1 MSLFSFRLKDGNTV
15 IIYAQDEPSAREVL
29 REMGQQDTVATV
41 REIKNFAARFALT
54 DSGDLQTTLLHPGT
68 LNEMAADYPF
78 LQAAKSHS
86 FVDFGS
92 PCTDDPSNPVL
103 FSESARQHIKGWDK
117 RDVDV
122 IAYAVQQERERFSN

>member
-54 DSGDLQTTLLHPGT
+54 DNGDLHTTLLHPGT

-86 FVDFGS
+86 YVDFGS
-92 PCTDDPSNPVL
+92 SCTDDPSNPVL
-103 FSESARQHIKGWDK
+103 FSESARQHISGWDK

-122 IAYAVQQERERFSN
+122 IAYAVQQERQRFSN